1 MVCCVHNTP
10 LDAQVDDVG
19 VDAADEGSSGAKG
32 GGDEVS
38 KRLKR
43 SREFFSFFFLIVL
56 WCCS

>member
-43 SREFFSFFFLIVL
+43 SREFFSFFF
-56 WCCS
+56 